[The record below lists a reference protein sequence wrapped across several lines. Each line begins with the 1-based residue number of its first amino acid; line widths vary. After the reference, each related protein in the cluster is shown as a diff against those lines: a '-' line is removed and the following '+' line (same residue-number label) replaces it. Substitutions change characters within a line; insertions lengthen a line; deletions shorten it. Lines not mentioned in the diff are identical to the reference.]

1 VIPQFGDVS
10 EGVEYTLRPGGYA
23 VIFDDAGRIAVVET
37 PDMFALPGGGQ
48 DPGESPEAAAVR
60 EAGEECS
67 LAIRLEAPL
76 GVADELAYAGEERIH
91 YRKRC
96 TFFTARATDRG
107 GACEPGYSLH
117 WMSPQEALT
126 RLDHGSQRWAV
137 AEAIRIRAR
146 GGV

>member
-1 VIPQFGDVS
+1 MTEISQFGDAMA
-10 EGVEYTLRPGGYA
+10 GAEYALRPGGYA

-60 EAGEECS
+60 EAVEECS
-67 LAIRLEAPL
+67 LSIRLERPL
-76 GVADELAYAGEERIH
+76 GVVDELAYAAEEQIH

-96 TFFTARATDRG
+96 TFFTARAENGG

-117 WMSPQEALT
+117 WMSPEEALT

-137 AEAIRIRAR
+137 AEAIRV
-146 GGV
+146 GGDV